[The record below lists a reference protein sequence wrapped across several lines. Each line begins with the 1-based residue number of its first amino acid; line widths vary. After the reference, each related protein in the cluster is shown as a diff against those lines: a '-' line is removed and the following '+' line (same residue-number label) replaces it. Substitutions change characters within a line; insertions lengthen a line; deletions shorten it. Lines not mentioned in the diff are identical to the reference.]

1 MYPPGSG
8 VPLSVTL
15 FWSWLC
21 ECPKRQ
27 AARCKP
33 WFVPSCTHIMLT
45 QYSCD
50 EKAVDET
57 KILRVTRSPG
67 RGHAGHTPPNNRFQM
82 DGVSTNWGLTTFAH
96 LQNLKDGLVL
106 EGERPSGV
114 QRPQKPLLKLRKT
127 RISRSKQL
135 RRAVRLWFVCV
146 F

>member
-67 RGHAGHTPPNNRFQM
+67 RGLG
-82 DGVSTNWGLTTFAH
+82 
-96 LQNLKDGLVL
+96 K
-106 EGERPSGV
+106 E
-114 QRPQKPLLKLRKT
+114 KPLHNQPSYATTSPFRAITTVSPLLNSPSLPLFP
-127 RISRSKQL
+127 SRSMHLIPTVL
-135 RRAVRLWFVCV
+135 RSQTHTRRKMHLARASISTSWDEK
-146 F
+146 